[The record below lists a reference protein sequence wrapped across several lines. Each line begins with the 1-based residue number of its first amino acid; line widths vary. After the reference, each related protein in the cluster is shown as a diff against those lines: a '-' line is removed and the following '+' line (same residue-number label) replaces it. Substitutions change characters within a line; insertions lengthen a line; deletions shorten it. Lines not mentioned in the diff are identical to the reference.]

1 MLNVVKEKKLEA
13 EHVKMEKN
21 VKVIPQKERNATE
34 RIVQVICL
42 IKIIIGYL

>member
-1 MLNVVKEKKLEA
+1 MVREKKLEA
-13 EHVKMEKN
+13 EHVKMEEN
-21 VKVIPQKERNATE
+21 VKVIPQKERNAKE